1 MIKLLI
7 DFIQFLYTV
16 APLLLSLG
24 VFTWLAV
31 LLSKSIRKHATV
43 YYILLA
49 IPCLLV
55 TVPFIVRMFGV
66 EMFSFGRIPLLGGIT
81 RDYIHMGT
89 LGFPLLVIIMYI
101 GALNPA
107 NPHVKKLLSIR
118 KELSVISGF
127 PVLTHSLIRTL
138 NNVPASLR
146 FFTDNDGYM
155 ANARVSS
162 ELGAGITS
170 FSFVLGILMLALFIP
185 LWITSFDSIRK
196 RMKHAKWKQLQKW
209 SYVLYATLFI
219 HAMGIQAGSLLNPTG
234 RNMPRPQVEAAA
246 PNSETAELQGYAE
259 NGGRN
264 GENAAVQPTPADRRG
279 GQPETAGQAGRRASQ
294 SETAGQTDSRGSQTE
309 TARPARGG
317 HVQSPGFSD
326 INVTPLTRQYVHVV
340 SLILIFGSYLYLRLR
355 KAKKDAAAKK
365 VKS

>member
-16 APLLLSLG
+16 APLALSLG
-24 VFTWLAV
+24 IFTLLAI
-31 LLSKSIRKHATV
+31 LLSKSIKKHAV
-43 YYILLA
+43 AYYILLA
-49 IPCLLV
+49 TPCILV
-55 TVPFIVRMFGV
+55 VAPFIVRMFGV
-66 EMFSFGRIPLLGGIT
+66 EMFNFGRIPLPGGIT

-89 LGFPLLVIIMYI
+89 LGFPLLIIIMYA

-107 NPHVKKLLSIR
+107 KPCAKKLLGIR

-127 PVLTHSLIRTL
+127 PVLTHSLIRTF
-138 NNVPASLR
+138 NNFPNSLR

-155 ANARVSS
+155 ADTRVVS

-196 RMKHAKWKQLQKW
+196 RMKHAEWKKLQKW
-209 SYVLYATLFI
+209 AYVLYAMLFI
-219 HAMGIQAGSLLNPTG
+219 HAMGIQAGSLLNPMA
-234 RNMPRPQVEAAA
+234 RNMPGPQVETAA
-246 PNSETAELQGYAE
+246 PNNENTELQGYAE

-264 GENAAVQPTPADRRG
+264 HENAAVQPAQADRRG
-279 GQPETAGQAGRRASQ
+279 GRPEAARQADRRGIQPERQADSQ
-294 SETAGQTDSRGSQTE
+294 SQ

-326 INVTPLTRQYVHVV
+326 IKVTPRARQYTHVA
-340 SLILIFGSYLYLRLR
+340 SLLLIFGSYLYLRLR
-355 KAKKDAAAKK
+355 KAKKDALARR
-365 VKS
+365 